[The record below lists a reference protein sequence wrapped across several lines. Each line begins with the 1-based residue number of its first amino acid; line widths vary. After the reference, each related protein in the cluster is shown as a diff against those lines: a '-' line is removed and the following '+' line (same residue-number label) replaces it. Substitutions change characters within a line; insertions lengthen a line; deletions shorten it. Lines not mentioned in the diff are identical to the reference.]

1 MFWNTLQK
9 SVKVIFTPL
18 GRLATG
24 LGVTVGLADIVL
36 ESARDYFLAGT
47 AKVVTDLVFQA
58 ISHTLK
64 AMTLN
69 LGNLLNIFTEVFNE
83 ASEPLCYVW
92 KNRSDFL
99 KFLIDLAEAVR
110 FSKTDDSRY
119 NEWDMTS
126 TNNRYAI
133 VYQLQR
139 LALSFVFFL
148 SNKGS
153 IKLENLEMNTMLNS
167 DFPNGTALPP
177 TVPAKLNKSK
187 ERWLFVNGICGEYH
201 WLELSCNKLRDRFK
215 KEITGVFNR
224 SDGIIW
230 DLIECAGERH
240 LENQKTLLQRTKSSM
255 DAQNIL
261 EKELINALWPST
273 KKATHQVVMIA
284 HSQGCLLLRLVLQ
297 NILKK
302 YKRKTQRDDIKN
314 RLSIFT
320 FGNPSID
327 WKVNDGSESLHGYMK
342 RTEHFANREDFV
354 AKLGILNSYNF
365 EERGYLRQHVF
376 ISECKGHWFG
386 SQYSL
391 SKDDYHEGRN
401 STLLNEDYHLN

>member
-9 SVKVIFTPL
+9 PVKVIFTPL

-24 LGVTVGLADIVL
+24 LGVTVGLADTVL

-69 LGNLLNIFTEVFNE
+69 LANLLNIFTEVFSE

-139 LALSFVFFL
+139 LALSFIFFL

-167 DFPNGTALPP
+167 DFPNGIALPP

>member
-24 LGVTVGLADIVL
+24 LGVTVGLADTVL

-69 LGNLLNIFTEVFNE
+69 LANLLNIFTEVFSE

-139 LALSFVFFL
+139 LALSFIFFL

-167 DFPNGTALPP
+167 DFPNGIALPP